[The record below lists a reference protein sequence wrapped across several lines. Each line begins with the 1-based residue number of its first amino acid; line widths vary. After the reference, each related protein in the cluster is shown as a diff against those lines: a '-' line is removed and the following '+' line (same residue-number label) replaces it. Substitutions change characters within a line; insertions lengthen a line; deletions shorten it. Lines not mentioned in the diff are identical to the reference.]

1 MDSHVVYVPVMQN
14 NQNCEAREKSLLMMS
29 SDCCIF
35 FMFFVFVFWFFFFFC
50 YHVVQEDG
58 QEADGIWED
67 SKLENS
73 AQVVSEILH

>member
-1 MDSHVVYVPVMQN
+1 M
-14 NQNCEAREKSLLMMS
+14 EAVG
-29 SDCCIF
+29 
-35 FMFFVFVFWFFFFFC
+35 FFVVCFRFLVFFFFFC